1 VAGELSGFFDTINVL
16 GLSFGYIFVIV
27 IAGCSLII
35 SYYVKKGKLVVRS
48 PFGLPKKD
56 KDKEKQQEKKGE
68 DSLEK

>member
-1 VAGELSGFFDTINVL
+1 MAEIWDTINVL

-35 SYYVKKGKLVVRS
+35 SYYVKKGKLIVRS

-56 KDKEKQQEKKGE
+56 KKKVEKKGE
-68 DSLEK
+68 GSTEV

>member
-1 VAGELSGFFDTINVL
+1 MGELSQIFDVINVI

-35 SYYVKKGKLVVRS
+35 AYYVKKGKLVVRS

-56 KDKEKQQEKKGE
+56 KKEQKKGE
-68 DSLEK
+68 DSTE